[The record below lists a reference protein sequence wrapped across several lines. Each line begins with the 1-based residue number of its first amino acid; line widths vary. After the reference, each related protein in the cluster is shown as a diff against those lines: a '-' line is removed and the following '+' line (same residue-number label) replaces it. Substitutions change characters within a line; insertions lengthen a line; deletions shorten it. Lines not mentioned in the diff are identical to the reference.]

1 MSKRGI
7 YLRAAGLASLG
18 LASLGLAS
26 MLGGCMQRSLD
37 ITSEPPGATVYLN
50 DVEVGRTPLEVGFTY
65 YGEYDVLLTKDGFE
79 PLRTRAD
86 AVAPVYEHPPLDLA
100 AEAMP
105 WGVRTR
111 VPWHFVMTPLPATPD
126 EKSAAEAALLDRA
139 RATREQLEK

>member
-1 MSKRGI
+1 MARSRSV
-7 YLRAAGLASLG
+7 RVAGALCIGVTALA
-18 LASLGLAS
+18 
-26 MLGGCMQRSLD
+26 GGCMQRSLE
-37 ITSEPPGATVYLN
+37 ITSEPEGATVYLN

-65 YGEYDVLLTKDGFE
+65 YGEYDVLLMKDGYE

-111 VPWHFVMTPLPATPD
+111 VPWHFVMTPLPATAE
-126 EKSAAEAALLDRA
+126 EKAAAEAALLDRA
-139 RATREQLEK
+139 RVTREKLEK

>member
-1 MSKRGI
+1 MARSRSV
-7 YLRAAGLASLG
+7 RVAGALCIGVTALA
-18 LASLGLAS
+18 
-26 MLGGCMQRSLD
+26 GGCMQRSLE
-37 ITSEPPGATVYLN
+37 ITSEPEGATVYLN

-65 YGEYDVLLTKDGFE
+65 YGEYDVLLMKDGYE

-111 VPWHFVMTPLPATPD
+111 VPWHFVMTPLPATAE
-126 EKSAAEAALLDRA
+126 EKAAAEAALLDRA
-139 RATREQLEK
+139 RATREKLEK

>member
-1 MSKRGI
+1 MARSRSV
-7 YLRAAGLASLG
+7 RVAGALCVGVTALA
-18 LASLGLAS
+18 
-26 MLGGCMQRSLD
+26 GGCMQRSLE
-37 ITSEPPGATVYLN
+37 ITSEPEGATVYLN

-65 YGEYDVLLTKDGFE
+65 YGEYDVLLMKDGYE

-111 VPWHFVMTPLPATPD
+111 VPWHFVMTPLPATAE
-126 EKSAAEAALLDRA
+126 EKAAAEAALLDRA
-139 RATREQLEK
+139 RATREKLEK

>member
-1 MSKRGI
+1 MARSRSV
-7 YLRAAGLASLG
+7 RVAGALCVGVTALAD
-18 LASLGLAS
+18 
-26 MLGGCMQRSLD
+26 GCMQRSLE
-37 ITSEPPGATVYLN
+37 ITSEPEGATVYLN

-65 YGEYDVLLTKDGFE
+65 YGEYDVLLMKDGYE

-111 VPWHFVMTPLPATPD
+111 VPWHFVMTPLPATAE
-126 EKSAAEAALLDRA
+126 EKAAAEAALLDRA
-139 RATREQLEK
+139 RATREKLEK